1 MEFFE
6 KAVSKSKEY
15 AKVVEQKAGE
25 AYDIART
32 RYKIMELKNQISR
45 RYEDIGR
52 AVYARERGELQEDDE
67 CPEVENLM
75 GELDL
80 MNAELENL
88 RKNLADLK
96 GERICEQCK
105 ANISKEDAYCRYCG
119 AKTDA

>member
-25 AYDIART
+25 AYDIAKT

-52 AVYARERGELQEDDE
+52 AVYARERGEPQDDE
-67 CPEVENLM
+67 CPEVENLL

-88 RKNLADLK
+88 RKSLAELK
-96 GERICEQCK
+96 GERICAQCK
-105 ANISKEDAYCRYCG
+105 ANICKEDAYCRFCG
-119 AKTDA
+119 ASTDA

>member
-25 AYDIART
+25 AYDLAKT

-52 AVYARERGELQEDDE
+52 AVYAREHGE
-67 CPEVENLM
+67 
-75 GELDL
+75 
-80 MNAELENL
+80 AT
-88 RKNLADLK
+88 
-96 GERICEQCK
+96 
-105 ANISKEDAYCRYCG
+105 SHH
-119 AKTDA
+119 

>member
-25 AYDIART
+25 AYDLAKT

-52 AVYARERGELQEDDE
+52 AVYAREHGEQQDGD
-67 CPEVENLM
+67 CPEVENLI

-80 MNAELENL
+80 MNAELDNL
-88 RKNLADLK
+88 KQNLAELK
-96 GERICEQCK
+96 GERICAQCK
-105 ANISKEDAYCRYCG
+105 GNIGKEDVYCRFCG
-119 AKTDA
+119 EKTDA